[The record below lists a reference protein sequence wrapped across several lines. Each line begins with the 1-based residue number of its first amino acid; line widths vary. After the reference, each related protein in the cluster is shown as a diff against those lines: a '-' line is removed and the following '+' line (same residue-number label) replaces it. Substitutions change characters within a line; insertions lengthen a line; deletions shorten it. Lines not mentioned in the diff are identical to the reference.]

1 MSEKEIID
9 NILEDYRI
17 VAIVGLSKDPTK
29 ESYRVGQ
36 FIQSKG
42 YRIIP
47 INPSA
52 DQILGEKSY
61 KSLIEMPE
69 KLKNTVEVVDIFR
82 PSADVPPIVDESIE
96 LKKKHGKPYVIWM
109 QLGVINQ
116 ESATKTKEVGLTVI
130 MDRCI
135 MNERRKRDKRR
146 GRRT

>member
-1 MSEKEIID
+1 MSENEIID
-9 NILEDYRI
+9 SILEDYRI
-17 VAIVGLSKDPTK
+17 VAIVGLSKDSTK

-96 LKKKHGKPYVIWM
+96 LKKKYGKPHVIWM

-116 ESATKTKEVGLTVI
+116 KSAKKAKEVRLTVI

-135 MNERRKRDKRR
+135 MNERRRRDKTSGSRA
-146 GRRT
+146 

>member
-1 MSEKEIID
+1 MSEKEIIGS
-9 NILEDYRI
+9 ILEDYRI

-82 PSADVPPIVDESIE
+82 PSADVSPIVDESIE
-96 LKKKHGKPYVIWM
+96 LKKKYGKPYVIWM

-116 ESATKTKEVGLTVI
+116 ESAKKAKEVGLTVI

-135 MNERRKRDKRR
+135 MNERRRRDKRR
-146 GRRT
+146 GRRA